1 MSFPL
6 ANPKVL
12 GYDPAQVGALMDRV
26 KIQFENPNLSLVTS
40 NILEVARF
48 DLVQGGYQV
57 KAVDDAIAKVCDTLL
72 ERELKEFI
80 LKSGRSAAL
89 GVLEENLEQIRK
101 TLELGA
107 KAAFPKAKNAYSP
120 KKISNLFK
128 SLSVKRGSLSGPST
142 FELRTMPLG
151 GSSSGKDKSAVDAF
165 ISTLVS
171 SMLLQR
177 LL

>member
-6 ANPKVL
+6 ANQRVQ
-12 GYDPAQVGALMDRV
+12 GYDPAQVDALMDRV
-26 KIQFENPNLSLVTS
+26 KIQFENPRMSLVTS
-40 NILEVARF
+40 SILEVARF
-48 DLVQGGYQV
+48 DLVLGGYQV

-72 ERELKEFI
+72 ERELKDFI

-89 GVLEENLEQIRK
+89 EVLEENLEQIRK

-107 KAAFPKAKNAYSP
+107 KAAFPKSKSAYSP
-120 KKISNLFK
+120 KRISNLFK
-128 SLSVKRGSLSGPST
+128 SLSVRRGSLTGPST

-151 GSSSGKDKSAVDAF
+151 RSASGKDKSAVDAF
-165 ISTLVS
+165 ISTLVN